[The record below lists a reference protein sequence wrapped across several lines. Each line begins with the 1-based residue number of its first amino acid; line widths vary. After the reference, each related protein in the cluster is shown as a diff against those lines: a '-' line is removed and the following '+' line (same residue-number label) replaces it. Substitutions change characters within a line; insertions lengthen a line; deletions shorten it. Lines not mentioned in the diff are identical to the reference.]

1 MLTTSTAGF
10 SREYWRDLLIIF
22 SSNVL
27 NYYLI
32 PDITINAPCVKA
44 NHKVVC
50 LPIKH
55 FFCIQRYLKEIE
67 IRLFVFQTCLQS
79 FVCFLGAQYFRFDY

>member
-32 PDITINAPCVKA
+32 PDITISSPCVKA
-44 NHKVVC
+44 IHHKVVC
-50 LPIKH
+50 LLIKH
-55 FFCIQRYLKEIE
+55 YFCIQCYLKEIE

-79 FVCFLGAQYFRFDY
+79 FVCF